1 MIVRTV
7 ITISIIILGI
17 IFTLGIIVPTLKDSI
32 TNFDVNKEKSF
43 TKIIWSI
50 AQLLAIVY
58 IIYKR
63 ITRPSLTKN

>member
-1 MIVRTV
+1 MRNV
-7 ITISIIILGI
+7 ITSSIIILGI
-17 IFTLGIIVPTLKDSI
+17 LFILGIIVPTLKDSI
-32 TNFDVNKEKSF
+32 SNFDVNKEQSF

-63 ITRPSLTKN
+63 ITRPTLTKN